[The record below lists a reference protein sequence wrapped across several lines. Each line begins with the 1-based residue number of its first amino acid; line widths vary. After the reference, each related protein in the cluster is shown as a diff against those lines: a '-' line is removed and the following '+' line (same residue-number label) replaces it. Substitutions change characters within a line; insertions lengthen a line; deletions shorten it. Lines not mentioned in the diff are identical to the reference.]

1 MRIVAIIQARMGST
15 RLPGKVLKDLAGATV
30 LARVVA
36 RVRRCRQV
44 GQVVIATTRE
54 PEDEAI
60 VDECRRLSVRVFRGE
75 VHDVLDRYYQAAKEE
90 KAEAIVRITSDCPLI
105 EPEITDATIRGF
117 LDSRPDYASNVLER
131 TYPRG
136 LDTEIMTWDA
146 LSRSWR
152 EAKQPHQRE
161 HVTPYIYENASQFTL
176 LSIKGDIDYSS
187 HRWTLDQ
194 PEDLAFLRAVY
205 ERMGDDGGFSWR
217 DVLALLER
225 EPGLIELNRHVS
237 QKALHQG

>member
-1 MRIVAIIQARMGST
+1 MKIVAIIQARMGST
-15 RLPGKVLKDLAGATV
+15 RLPGKVLKDLGGETV

-36 RVRRCRQV
+36 RVRRSQEI
-44 GQVVIATTRE
+44 GEVVIATTRE
-54 PEDEAI
+54 PEDDAI
-60 VDECRRLSVRVFRGE
+60 VEECRRLSVRVFRGE
-75 VHDVLDRYYQAAKEE
+75 GHDVLDRYYQTAKEE

-105 EPEITDATIRGF
+105 EPEITDATIRAF
-117 LDSRPDYASNVLER
+117 LDRRPDYASNVLER

-136 LDTEIMTWDA
+136 LDTEIMTWNA

-152 EAKQPHQRE
+152 EAQAPYQRE
-161 HVTPYIYENASQFTL
+161 HVTPYIYESAGKFTL
-176 LSIKGDIDYSS
+176 VSFKGDIDYSS

-205 ERMGDDGGFSWR
+205 ERMGNDRLFSWR
-217 DVLALLER
+217 DVMALLER
-225 EPGLIELNRHVS
+225 EPGLIELNCHVS

>member
-15 RLPGKVLKDLAGATV
+15 RLPGKVLKDLAGETV

-36 RVRRCRQV
+36 RVRRCRQI

-90 KAEAIVRITSDCPLI
+90 KADAIVRITSDCPLI

-117 LDSRPDYASNVLER
+117 FDSRPDYASNVLER

-146 LSRSWR
+146 LTRSWR
-152 EAKQPHQRE
+152 GARQPHQRE
-161 HVTPYIYENASQFTL
+161 HVTPYIYENAGQFTL